1 MQPLLKVD
9 NITVYYGKIKALENV
24 SLEVYEGEVVAVIG
38 RNGAGK
44 TTLLKSI
51 IGLVRP
57 VSGRIYFGGR
67 DITDLPPW
75 DRAKIGI
82 AYVPEGRRLFPYLTV
97 YENLMMGAYTVRD
110 KSTIS
115 RQLSRVFTLFPRLK
129 ERRTQ
134 LARTLSGGEGQ
145 MLAIGRGLMTIPKLL
160 MMDEPSLG
168 LAPIIVEELFD
179 TIKKLK
185 DQGVTILLV
194 EQNARKALEVA
205 DRCYV
210 LETGRVILHGDAKSL
225 AENPLVKK
233 AYLGVA

>member
-9 NITVYYGKIKALENV
+9 NITVHYGKIKALENV
-24 SLEVYEGEVVAVIG
+24 SIEVYEGEVVAVIG

-51 IGLVRP
+51 IGLVKP
-57 VSGRIYFGGR
+57 ISGRIYFGGK

-110 KSTIS
+110 KNVIS
-115 RQLSRVFTLFPRLK
+115 RQLSRVFSLFPRLK
-129 ERRTQ
+129 ERRSQ

-145 MLAIGRGLMTIPKLL
+145 MLAIGRGLMAVPKLL

-210 LETGRVILHGDAKSL
+210 LETGRVILHGDARSL

-233 AYLGVA
+233 AYLGVM